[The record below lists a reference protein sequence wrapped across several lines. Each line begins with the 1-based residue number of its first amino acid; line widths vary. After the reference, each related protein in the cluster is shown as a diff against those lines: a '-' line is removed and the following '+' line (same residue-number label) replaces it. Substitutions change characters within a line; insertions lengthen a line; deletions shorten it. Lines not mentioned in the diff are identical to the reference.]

1 MILVIDNY
9 DSFTY
14 NLVQYIGEFH
24 GDISVVRNDQITLD
38 AIRALR
44 PEAIVISPGPGYPKE
59 AGITLKVIH
68 TLYHD
73 YPIFGVCLGLQ
84 SIGEAFGGR
93 IVQAGQVVH
102 GKNTTIYHDGKT
114 IFEGLKNPFKGGRYH
129 SLIIDRK
136 TLPDVLEVSAETA
149 DGLIMAVRHKQY
161 LLEGVQFHPESILT
175 EYGKEMI
182 ANFLRRVK
190 QEDER

>member
-1 MILVIDNY
+1 MILIIDNY

-14 NLVQYIGEFH
+14 NLVQYIGELH
-24 GDISVVRNDQITLD
+24 GDIRVARNDRITLD
-38 AIRALR
+38 EIRSLK

-68 TLYHD
+68 TLYRE

-102 GKNTTIYHDGKT
+102 GKHTTIYHDGKT
-114 IFEGLKNPFKGGRYH
+114 IFAGIKNPFKGGRYH

-136 TLPDVLEVSAETA
+136 TLPEMLEVSAETA
-149 DGLIMAVRHKQY
+149 DGLIMAIRHKQY
-161 LLEGVQFHPESILT
+161 LIEGVQFHPESILT
-175 EYGKEMI
+175 EYGKEII
-182 ANFLRRVK
+182 ANFLRRLK
-190 QEDER
+190 QENGR

>member
-14 NLVQYIGEFH
+14 NLVQYIGERH
-24 GDISVVRNDQITLD
+24 RDVTAARNDQITLE

-59 AGITLKVIH
+59 AGITLEVIH
-68 TLYHD
+68 TLYRE

-136 TLPDVLEVSAETA
+136 TLPEELEVSAETA
-149 DGLIMAVRHKQY
+149 DGLIMAVRHKRY

-175 EYGKEMI
+175 EHGKEII

-190 QEDER
+190 QEDGR

>member
-14 NLVQYIGEFH
+14 NLVQYIGERH
-24 GDISVVRNDQITLD
+24 GDIRVARNDQITLK

-59 AGITLKVIH
+59 AGITLEVIH
-68 TLYHD
+68 HLYRE

-102 GKNTTIYHDGKT
+102 GKSTTIYHDGKT
-114 IFEGLKNPFKGGRYH
+114 IFEGVKNPFKGGRYH

-136 TLPDVLEVSAETA
+136 TLPEALEVSAETA
-149 DGLIMAVRHKQY
+149 DGLIMAVRHRQY

-175 EYGKEMI
+175 EHGKEI
-182 ANFLRRVK
+182 VANFLRRLK
-190 QEDER
+190 QEKEK

>member
-1 MILVIDNY
+1 MILIIDNY

-14 NLVQYIGEFH
+14 NLVQYIGELH
-24 GDISVVRNDQITLD
+24 EDIKVERNDRITLNG
-38 AIRALR
+38 IRTLR

-59 AGITLKVIH
+59 AGITLKVIQ
-68 TLYHD
+68 TLYRE

-102 GKNTTIYHDGKT
+102 GKHTTIYHDGKT
-114 IFEGLKNPFKGGRYH
+114 IFAGIKNPFKGGRYH

-136 TLPDVLEVSAETA
+136 TLPEMLEVSAETA
-149 DGLIMAVRHKQY
+149 DGLIMAIRHKQY
-161 LLEGVQFHPESILT
+161 LIEGVQFHPESILT
-175 EYGKEMI
+175 EYGKEII
-182 ANFLRRVK
+182 ANFLRRLK
-190 QEDER
+190 QENGR